1 MLYFPKTRVAISHE
15 LPIAV
20 GASVQAEGL
29 ALVTDNTG
37 GVFGLKPSTGTAA
50 DVFYGISISQEFP
63 LLAYPK
69 IEERVQPVANTI
81 VLNRTPISGQLVVYD
96 VTAAAVVPAGAGGWT
111 LSGKTLTLQAGTAGH
126 TIRVTY
132 KFVPTAVEARAIQGD
147 IYPGGA
153 AGTSISQ
160 VGVLKSGAIYTTEF
174 DASIDWS
181 AAANATAIKTG
192 ANGQLTVG
200 GSGTAVPAVV
210 IQVPNTASPFLGI
223 ELSAA

>member
-37 GVFGLKPSTGTAA
+37 GIFGLKPSAGSSGEN
-50 DVFYGISISQEFP
+50 FYGISISQEFP

-81 VLNRTPISGQLVVYD
+81 VLNRTPISGTVAVFDIDTGLPLVVTTD
-96 VTAAAVVPAGAGGWT
+96 WT
-111 LSGKTLTLQAGTAGH
+111 LSGKTVTLQSATVGH
-126 TIRVTY
+126 NIRVLY

-147 IYPGGA
+147 VYPGGA
-153 AGTSISQ
+153 AGTTFGQ
-160 VGVLKSGAIYTTEF
+160 VGVLKSGAIYTTEY
-174 DASIDWS
+174 DSAVNWAASAPVIR
-181 AAANATAIKTG
+181 TG
-192 ANGQLTVG
+192 ANGQLTIG
-200 GSGTAVPAVV
+200 GSGPIIPAVV
-210 IQVPNTASPFLGI
+210 IQIPGVQSPFLGI